1 MNIRPLVSDDLLE
14 LEVRELWCRLLRRD
28 DIGLD
33 EHFFEAGG
41 DSITAVQMLLELEKL
56 AGRPYPESEL
66 AGLTIR
72 RIAEVL
78 KSHLPSE
85 RGCVIQAKAG
95 SALAPFHDELESKD
109 LWTRLRA
116 VRRMARALHGQASV
130 ESPAAGVPFFFCHG
144 DFQARGIYAHQ
155 LAALLPEDQPVY
167 LLHPEREPAAGT
179 TVEDLALHY
188 LEAVRRLAPG
198 MPVILGGYCNGGY
211 VAWHLAHLL
220 RAKGVDVLALLLVET
235 PSINA
240 WRSVRLFGSL
250 LRHAPFAREL
260 GMRALRNV
268 FRHGV
273 RNFAGRVWRDA
284 LERLRGR
291 RTASS
296 ASTWWTLVRGMSARY
311 MPPPIDVDV
320 YCFLAEEE
328 SRAETEPRYWRPLAA
343 RVTEVVVPGNHLSAV
358 IAHRRILANA
368 FAAAIRDAVTR
379 RLPIAS
385 ATPPKLRS
393 PGAPAARAG

>member
-1 MNIRPLVSDDLLE
+1 MNFREMVSDDLLE
-14 LEVRELWCRLLRRD
+14 LEIREMWCRLLRRD

-33 EHFFEAGG
+33 EDFFEAGG
-41 DSITAVQMLLELEKL
+41 DSIAAVQMLLDLEKL

-72 RIAEVL
+72 HIAEVL
-78 KSHLPSE
+78 KSRLPAE
-85 RGCVIQAKAG
+85 GGCVVQAKAG

-116 VRRMARALHGQASV
+116 VRRMARTLHGEASI
-130 ESPAAGVPFFFCHG
+130 ESPAAGIPFFFCHG

-167 LLHPEREPAAGT
+167 LLHPEREPSVGT
-179 TVEDLALHY
+179 TVEDLAHQY
-188 LEAVRRLAPG
+188 LDAVRRLAPG

-220 RAKGVDVLALLLVET
+220 RAKGIEVLAVLLVET

-240 WRSVRLFGSL
+240 WRSVRFFGSL
-250 LRHAPFAREL
+250 LRHAPRAREL
-260 GMRALRNV
+260 GMRALRSV
-268 FRHGV
+268 FRHGP
-273 RNFAGRVWRDA
+273 RNFVNRIWR
-284 LERLRGR
+284 EMRGQR
-291 RTASS
+291 APNPA
-296 ASTWWTLVRGMSARY
+296 ASTWWTVVRGMSARY
-311 MPPPIDVDV
+311 MPPKIDVDV

-328 SRAETEPRYWRPLAA
+328 SRAETEPRYWRPLAS

-358 IAHRRILANA
+358 IGHRRTLATA
-368 FAAAIRDAVTR
+368 FAAAIRDAVAR
-379 RLPIAS
+379 RAPSGCATLP
-385 ATPPKLRS
+385 RS
-393 PGAPAARAG
+393 RCRAAPAARAG